1 MQVKV
6 LIFGQLTDI
15 TGLSELSLTDVS
27 TSNELIESL
36 NRKYPDLSSAK
47 YVIALDK
54 KVISHDTRLPANSTV
69 ALLPP
74 FSGG

>member
-1 MQVKV
+1 MRVKV

-15 TGLSELSLTDVS
+15 TRLSEMYLDDVS
-27 TSNELIESL
+27 DSEGLIHSL
-36 NRKYPDLSSAK
+36 HRLFPALADSKY
-47 YVIALDK
+47 ALAVDK
-54 KVISHDTRLPANSTV
+54 KVITGNIPFDENSTV

>member
-1 MQVKV
+1 MRVKV

-15 TGLSELSLTDVS
+15 TGESEIYLNEVS
-27 TSNELIESL
+27 DRDQLVKKL
-36 NRKYPDLSSAK
+36 NQEYPALADSKYA
-47 YVIALDK
+47 IAVDK
-54 KVISHDTRLPANSTV
+54 KVISQNTRLTDECTV

>member
-15 TGLSELSLTDVS
+15 TGRSEIYLTDIS
-27 TSNELIESL
+27 DRDELVQTL
-36 NRKYPDLSSAK
+36 NRQFPALAESKYA
-47 YVIALDK
+47 IAVDK
-54 KVISHDTRLPANSTV
+54 KVVSQNILLSDECTV

>member
-15 TGLSELSLTDVS
+15 TGVSEVHLNDVS
-27 TSNELIESL
+27 DRDELIEIL
-36 NRKYPDLSSAK
+36 NRQFPGLEDSKFA
-47 YVIALDK
+47 IAIDK
-54 KVISHDTRLPANSTV
+54 KVVVQNTSLADGCIV

>member
-15 TGLSELSLTDVS
+15 TGVSELQLNDVSDRDELITALNRQYPGLADSKYAIAVNKQVINENIGLTD
-27 TSNELIESL
+27 
-36 NRKYPDLSSAK
+36 
-47 YVIALDK
+47 
-54 KVISHDTRLPANSTV
+54 NSTV

>member
-1 MQVKV
+1 MRVKV

-15 TGLSELSLTDVS
+15 TLESEIYLNEVSDRDELVNKLVQQYPALADSKYAIAVDRKVITQNTRLTD
-27 TSNELIESL
+27 EC
-36 NRKYPDLSSAK
+36 
-47 YVIALDK
+47 
-54 KVISHDTRLPANSTV
+54 TV

>member
-1 MQVKV
+1 MRVKV

-15 TGLSELSLTDVS
+15 TGESEIYLNEVS
-27 TSNELIESL
+27 NRDELVNKLVQQFPALADS
-36 NRKYPDLSSAK
+36 KYA
-47 YVIALDK
+47 IAVDK
-54 KVISHDTRLPANSTV
+54 KVIHQNIVLSENCIV